1 MSLGLHGNCC
11 PKRKQNDETNITFY
25 DFMHTLNQS
34 RWQHSHD
41 FVGDL
46 GTAEKNTRRV
56 IFLTATMMVVE
67 IIAGLHLH
75 SMALF
80 ADGCHMSTHVA
91 AFLITAWA
99 YMVTR
104 RNSGNRLYSFGAGKV
119 GVLGAYTSAII
130 LAGIALFMLVESIV
144 RLFQPLVIHYNE
156 AIGIAAIGLVVN
168 LVSALL
174 LKESH
179 HHDHGHEH
187 GSHSKPHSHSHE
199 NDINLKSAYIHV
211 LADAATSVLAIFAL
225 TAGKLWGA
233 AWLDPVMGIVGS
245 AVIAQWAYG
254 LVRQTQVILLDK
266 EPENSDLNQEIRKSI
281 ESDGDSVITDL
292 HIWQVGLN
300 KFAAIISLVA
310 HHPKSPEAYKAPL
323 KEHEELVH
331 MTVEIHHC
339 EGDHQ
344 DHPLPQGA

>member
-1 MSLGLHGNCC
+1 
-11 PKRKQNDETNITFY
+11 
-25 DFMHTLNQS
+25 MHTINQS
-34 RWQHSHD
+34 QWRHSHD
-41 FVGDL
+41 YVGDF

-56 IFLTATMMVVE
+56 ILLTLVMMAVE
-67 IIAGLHLH
+67 IVAGLKLH

-91 AFLITAWA
+91 AFLITACA
-99 YMVTR
+99 YAVTR
-104 RNSGNRLYSFGAGKV
+104 KNADNRLYSFGCGKV

-130 LAGIALFMLVESIV
+130 LAGIAVFMVVESV
-144 RLFQPLVIHYNE
+144 KRLFRPLVIHYNE
-156 AIGIAAIGLVVN
+156 AIAIAAVGLIVN

-174 LKESH
+174 LKDSH
-179 HHDHGHEH
+179 HHGHGHENT
-187 GSHSKPHSHSHE
+187 SHSHE

-211 LADAATSVLAIFAL
+211 LADAATSVLAIIAL

-233 AWLDPVMGIVGS
+233 AWLDPVMGIMGS

-254 LVRQTQVILLDK
+254 LIQQTQVILLDK
-266 EPENSDLNQEIRKSI
+266 EPEDSDLNQEIRKSI

-292 HIWQVGLN
+292 HIWQVGSN

-310 HHPKSPEAYKAPL
+310 HHPKSLEAYKAPL

-331 MTVEIHHC
+331 VTVEIHQC
-339 EGDHQ
+339 EDDHEEKA
-344 DHPLPQGA
+344 HALGS